1 MIIYV
6 GAHLSCSRYHSF
18 EQKQILFM
26 YVCLLSSQYQDQHFT
41 EPWFHGRMN
50 EGRLMAEHL
59 IQDFCAES
67 GGRDGT
73 FLVRESDRFVKDF
86 TLSFW

>member
-1 MIIYV
+1 
-6 GAHLSCSRYHSF
+6 
-18 EQKQILFM
+18 M
-26 YVCLLSSQYQDQHFT
+26 YVCLLSSQCQDQHFT

-50 EGRLMAEHL
+50 EGRLMAERL